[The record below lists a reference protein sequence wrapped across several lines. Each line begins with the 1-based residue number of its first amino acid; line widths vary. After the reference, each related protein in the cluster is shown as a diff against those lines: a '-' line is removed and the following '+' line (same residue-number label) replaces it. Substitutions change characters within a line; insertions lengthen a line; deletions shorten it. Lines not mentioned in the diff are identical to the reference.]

1 MLGKQS
7 LTRLFVL
14 IICAM
19 GVFVLMPAFGQSSP
33 NLRGIAGL
41 QPGSVLFLSIKGDVS
56 GASSLC
62 GTDIYTL
69 DSNVAAAAVH
79 AGVLANGQTGIV
91 AVVICDGLSSY
102 SGSFRNGVQSNS
114 WGSYGLSF
122 RFVGLAQSSGSLAQ
136 ATPSAPPATQAPPT
150 QPMPPK
156 PYTPSLPQP
165 PVASRNLYVF
175 DDPNVLK
182 GNGNFKP
189 GTVIYVQVTGRAAGA
204 KLWGTDIYTLD
215 SDLTGAVVH
224 TGILSDGQTGIVKV
238 LILPGQPRYVGSN
251 RNNVTSSSFGSWPM
265 SYSLE
270 PVTQSYDRVV
280 RMILD
285 PGSADHIPNVTTG
298 NSYVVWVTGRTDQ
311 SNIWGTDIYTSD
323 SPLRLQQYTQESLKQ
338 GKAGLSLCMF
348 LKDSRTMKAQHETAS
363 PQSLLVHMGVP
374 TRSSLHDEMRISKK
388 E

>member
-1 MLGKQS
+1 MHGKQN
-7 LTRLFVL
+7 LTRSFVL

-41 QPGSVLFLSIKGDVS
+41 QSGSVLFLSIKGDVS

-114 WGSYGLSF
+114 WGSFDLSF
-122 RFVGLAQSSGSLAQ
+122 RFVRLAQAPGSLAQ

-150 QPMPPK
+150 QPAK
-156 PYTPSLPQP
+156 P

-204 KLWGTDIYTLD
+204 KLWGTDIYTSD

-238 LILPGQPRYVGSN
+238 TILPGQQSYVGSN
-251 RNNVTSSSFGSWPM
+251 RHNVVSLSFGSWAM

-298 NSYVVWVTGRTDQ
+298 NSYVVWVTGSADQ
-311 SNIWGTDIYTSD
+311 RSVWGTDIYTSD
-323 SPLRLQQYTQESLKQ
+323 SPFATAAVHAGILKVGESGPVIVHVLEGQSHYEGSTRNGVTTKSF
-338 GKAGLSLCMF
+338 GSYGRSYSLEPA
-348 LKDSRTMKAQHETAS
+348 R
-363 PQSLLVHMGVP
+363 
-374 TRSSLHDEMRISKK
+374 
-388 E
+388 